1 MIERRAKVEITELLG
16 ERPAVV
22 LTGPRQVG
30 KTTLALAVADAR
42 PSVYLDLEDPADS
55 ARLVDPSLYLGAHE
69 DELVVLDEVQRAP
82 ELLPVL
88 RSIIDRGRRDGRSTG
103 RFLLLGSASIDV
115 ITRAGESLAGR
126 VGIVELCSLDLL
138 EVGDDARTDLWVRGG
153 LPDSLLAASDRAS
166 SRWRS
171 DFVRTYL
178 ERDIPALGPRVPAE
192 TMGRLWT
199 MLAHRQGAPLNIAE
213 LARSLGLDG
222 RTVGH
227 YLDVLVDLLLVRRL
241 PPIHPNVGKRL
252 VKAPRVFLRDSGVV
266 HALLGLEDFD
276 AVLGHPIA
284 GASWEGFVIEQVAA
298 AAGPGAD
305 LGYYRTAAGAEL
317 DLVVTWPD
325 GERWAVEIKRS
336 SAPKLGRGF
345 RTAFADVEADRGF
358 LVGDITDPF
367 PVSDTVTAVGVRG
380 LVQAVA
386 ERETP

>member
-192 TMGRLWT
+192 TMRRLWT